1 MIPELLFKFRK
12 ITTVEELIRVI
23 DSINNHHIYFPNY
36 KQLND
41 PLESSGYIVEVSGY
55 SGFGIRQAADEEE
68 NVVHNIRMTYKILSL
83 SEDCFSPIMW
93 AHYAQDYNGICIGYW
108 RKDVFIS
115 ARKIMYLSK
124 PHSAYSTNE
133 DGFIPDDPKDQV
145 DKEIFESFFYKHC
158 DWSSEKEWRIVQ
170 KTSDDYLKYDN
181 SCLACIIFGDRLD
194 KEIRDILIKQ
204 CSLKVPMFYTK
215 TGYRT
220 FGINFL
226 PIDYEIEF
234 DGKEPPYIKTVEDF
248 INQLQMYKCNQ

>member
-1 MIPELLFKFRK
+1 MIPEILFKFRQ
-12 ITTVEELIRVI
+12 ITTVKELTRVI

-41 PLESSGYIVEVSGY
+41 PLESSGYIIEVSGY
-55 SGFGIRQAADEEE
+55 AGKGMMQSADEEDH
-68 NVVHNIRMTYKILSL
+68 VIKQFRSKYKILSL

-93 AHYAQDYNGICIGYW
+93 AHYAKDYKGICIGYW
-108 RKDVFIS
+108 RKDVFVS

-124 PHSAYSTNE
+124 AHSAYSTNE
-133 DGFIPDDPKDQV
+133 YGVVPSEPENLV
-145 DKEIFESFFYKHC
+145 DAEVFESLFYKHH

-170 KTSDDYLKYDN
+170 ETTDEYLEYDD
-181 SCLACIIFGDRLD
+181 SCLACIIFGESLD

-204 CSLKVPMFYTK
+204 CNIEVPMFYTK

-226 PIDYEIEF
+226 PNDYVIEY
-234 DGKEPPYIKTVEDF
+234 DGSEPPYVKTNEEL
-248 INQLQMYKCNQ
+248 INSIHLLNP